1 MRVAI
6 IGRSEIMF
14 DTLELCLKNNFDVP
28 IIITAKEAPE
38 YKKIAADFEK
48 KANEI
53 GAIFYKT
60 SKINDEN
67 IIRDLIQCN
76 VDIAL
81 SINFSGIIPQNVIDT
96 FKIGVLNA
104 HGGDLP
110 SYRGNACQAWAIIN
124 GEKEIGLTIY
134 KMKGDY
140 LDGGEI
146 INKYFLPID
155 INTTVTDCWAWFET
169 QIPQGFIDACN
180 ILSNDPNYYV
190 EDSTLSDIVPLRC
203 YPRMHE
209 DGKINWN
216 NSNEE
221 IIRLINA
228 SCEPYSGAYCEFES
242 DKLIIWKAK
251 IEEDNENYLAVNGQV
266 CEIGKESIVI
276 ITGKGKIRLV
286 EIEYKGYRGNPSEI
300 IKSIRKRL
308 K

>member
-14 DTLELCLKNNFDVP
+14 DTLELCLKNNFEVP

-38 YKKIAADFEK
+38 YKKIAADFER

-67 IIRDLIQCN
+67 IINDLIKCN

-81 SINFSGIIPQNVIDT
+81 SINFSGIISQKVIDT
-96 FKIGVLNA
+96 FKMGVLNA

-110 SYRGNACQAWAIIN
+110 RYRGNACQAWAIIN

-140 LDGGEI
+140 LDGGKI
-146 INKYFLPID
+146 IDKYFLPID
-155 INTTVTDCWAWFET
+155 IDTTVTICWKWFET
-169 QIPQGFIDACN
+169 LIPQGFVDACN
-180 ILSNDPNYYV
+180 KLKKDPHFFI

-203 YPRMHE
+203 YPRKPE

-228 SCEPYSGAYCEFES
+228 SCEPYSGAYCEYEA
-242 DKLIIWKAK
+242 DKLIIWKAT
-251 IEEDNENYLAVNGQV
+251 IEDDNESYLAVNGQV

-276 ITGKGKIRLV
+276 ITGKSKIRLV
-286 EIEYKGYRGNPSEI
+286 EIEYKGYRGNPVEI